1 MSDSIAGGATPQ
13 RFENLLVMM
22 WGEEKPQFV
31 TVSIGGDIENT
42 EDFEYDG
49 MTFYYFRDDAELM
62 SSFRPNWDGSTGD
75 FYTVAILGED
85 AETGDYKPFQVNATR
100 ITNYGAT
107 VWARNE
113 EEAEQYLDTW
123 IVDDFS
129 EVGQEFT
136 IDEVYEVAP

>member
-1 MSDSIAGGATPQ
+1 MNHADGVTPQ

-62 SSFRPNWDGSTGD
+62 SSFRPNWEGSTGD

-85 AETGDYKPFQVNATR
+85 AESGDYKPFSVTATR

-107 VWARNE
+107 VWARNQ

-136 IDEVYEVAP
+136 IDEVYEA